1 MKTSTYAKTGTVLAV
16 AIALAGCGQSGG
28 QTGQASAPGENKVP
42 IESVEA
48 FTKEPVKLTLFN
60 SGAGINNATDLQKI
74 ILEPVQKMY
83 PNISIELITG
93 RKLEDLI
100 AAGETPDIISTSNFS
115 LDTFISMGL
124 GTDLNEFVKTYKIDL
139 GRLEP
144 ETIKNLQLYGKN
156 GELYGFPFAMNYGMM
171 AYNKDIFDKYG
182 VAYPKDGMT
191 WEQVIELA
199 KKTTRA
205 QDATQILGIDP
216 GFPQVFSRAYSLPV
230 TDNGA
235 KAVLATDG
243 YQKMFSMLR
252 GIYDIPGMVEPKTN
266 YLKDNIDF
274 FLKEQRVAMKP
285 YWIAAFTT
293 RVLPLVEQNQNFN
306 WDLVS
311 FPSFADKPGYGRE
324 VDFHLLMITPSS
336 KNKDAA
342 YRVLQAMQTSEAQT
356 MINKFGRLTVLKDPA
371 IQKDYAADLKIFEGK
386 NLAGIFSVKPAPVPR
401 GSMYDSKI
409 YSYLNEANRDVI
421 LNGKDINTAL
431 REAEEKSNKYIEEEK
446 QKQAK

>member
-1 MKTSTYAKTGTVLAV
+1 MKTSIYSKTGSILAI
-16 AIALAGCGQSGG
+16 AIALAGCGQNDSLTEGG
-28 QTGQASAPGENKVP
+28 AAPGKANVP
-42 IESVEA
+42 IESAEA
-48 FTKEPVKLTLFN
+48 FTKEPVTLTFFN
-60 SGAGINNATDLQKI
+60 NGAGINNANDLQKI
-74 ILEPVQKMY
+74 IVDPVQKMY
-83 PNISIELITG
+83 PNINIELITG
-93 RKLEDLI
+93 QKLEDLI

-171 AYNKDIFDKYG
+171 AYNKELFDAFG
-182 VAYPKDGMT
+182 IAYPQDGMT
-191 WEQVIELA
+191 WEQVIDLA
-199 KKTTRA
+199 KKTTRK

-230 TDNGA
+230 TDNGS

-243 YQKMFSMLR
+243 YQKLFSMLR

-266 YLKDNIDF
+266 YLRDNIDF

-285 YWIAAFTT
+285 YWISAFTT

-336 KNKDAA
+336 QNKDAA

-356 MINKFGRLTVLKDPA
+356 MINKFGRMTVLKDPA
-371 IQKDYAADLKIFEGK
+371 IKKDYASDLKIFEGK
-386 NLAGIFSVKPAPVPR
+386 NLAGIFSVQPAPVPR

-409 YSYLNEANRDVI
+409 YSFLNEANRDMI
-421 LNGKDINTAL
+421 LNGKDMNTAL
-431 REAEEKSNKYIEEEK
+431 REAEEKANKYIEEEK
-446 QKQAK
+446 QKQAN

>member
-1 MKTSTYAKTGTVLAV
+1 MKTSTCAKTGAVLAIAV
-16 AIALAGCGQSGG
+16 ALAGCGQSEG
-28 QTGQASAPGENKVP
+28 QSGPSVAPDKTKVP

-48 FTKEPVKLTLFN
+48 FTKEPVKLTFYN
-60 SGAGINNATDLQKI
+60 NGAGINNANDLQKI
-74 ILEPVQKMY
+74 ILDPVQKMY

-93 RKLEDLI
+93 QKLEDLI
-100 AAGETPDIISTSNFS
+100 TAGETPDMISTSNFS
-115 LDTFISMGL
+115 LDTFIRMGL
-124 GTDLNEFVKTYKIDL
+124 GTDLNEFIKTYKIDL
-139 GRLEP
+139 GRFEP

-171 AYNKDIFDKYG
+171 AYNKDIFDTFG
-182 VAYPKDGMT
+182 IAYPKDGMT

-199 KKTTRA
+199 KKTTRM
-205 QDATQILGIDP
+205 QDATQVLGIDP

-230 TDNGA
+230 TEDGN
-235 KAVLATDG
+235 KAVLASDG
-243 YQKMFSMLR
+243 YQKMLSMLR

-324 VDFHLLMITPSS
+324 VDFHLLMISPSS

-356 MINKFGRLTVLKDPA
+356 MINKFGRLTVLKDTA
-371 IQKDYAADLKIFEGK
+371 IKKDYAADLNIFEGK
-386 NLAGIFSVKPAPVPR
+386 NLAGIFSVQPAPVPR

-409 YSYLNEANRDVI
+409 YSFLNEANRDMI
-421 LNGKDINTAL
+421 LNGKDINTVL
-431 REAEEKSNKYIEEEK
+431 REAEEKSNKYIDEEK

>member
-1 MKTSTYAKTGTVLAV
+1 MKTLTYAKTGTFLAI
-16 AIALAGCGQSGG
+16 AIALTGCGQSGG
-28 QTGQASAPGENKVP
+28 QSGQTAPGENKVP

-60 SGAGINNATDLQKI
+60 NGAGINNANDLQKI
-74 ILEPVQKMY
+74 ILDPVQKMY
-83 PNISIELITG
+83 PNITIELITG
-93 RKLEDLI
+93 RKIEDLI

-191 WEQVIELA
+191 WDQVIELA
-199 KKTTRA
+199 KKTTRT

-230 TDNGA
+230 TDAGA
-235 KAVLATDG
+235 TKAVLATDG

-266 YLKDNIDF
+266 YLRDNIDF
-274 FLKEQRVAMKP
+274 FLNQQRVAMKP

-293 RVLPLVEQNQNFN
+293 RVLPLVEKNQNFN

-324 VDFHLLMITPSS
+324 VDFHLLMISPAS

-342 YRVLQAMQTSEAQT
+342 YRVLQAMQTTEAQT

-371 IQKDYAADLKIFEGK
+371 IQKDYAADLNIFEGK
-386 NLAGIFSVKPAPVPR
+386 NLAGIFSVKPATVPR

-409 YSYLNEANRDVI
+409 YTFLNEANRDMI
-421 LNGKDINTAL
+421 LNGKDINTAI

>member
-1 MKTSTYAKTGTVLAV
+1 INNSCLDNGGHYKSSGLTDQGSMPDKT
-16 AIALAGCGQSGG
+16 
-28 QTGQASAPGENKVP
+28 KVS

-48 FTKEPVKLTLFN
+48 FTKEPVKLTFFN
-60 SGAGINNATDLQKI
+60 NGAGINNANDLQKI
-74 ILEPVQKMY
+74 ILDPVQKMY
-83 PNISIELITG
+83 PNITIELITG
-93 RKLEDLI
+93 QKLEDLI

-139 GRLEP
+139 GRFEP

-171 AYNKDIFDKYG
+171 AYNKDIFNAFG
-182 VAYPKDGMT
+182 VAYPKDGMS
-191 WEQVIELA
+191 WEQVIDLV
-199 KKTTRA
+199 KKTTRT
-205 QDATQILGIDP
+205 QGATQILGIDP

-230 TDNGA
+230 TDNGN

-243 YQKMFSMLR
+243 YQKMLSMLR
-252 GIYDIPGMVEPKTN
+252 GIYDIPGMVESKTN
-266 YLKDNIDF
+266 YLRDNIDF

-285 YWIAAFTT
+285 YWISAFTT

-324 VDFHLLMITPSS
+324 VDFHLLMVTPSS

-356 MINKFGRLTVLKDPA
+356 MINKFGRLTALKDQA
-371 IQKDYAADLKIFEGK
+371 IKKDYAADLKIFEGK
-386 NLAGIFSVKPAPVPR
+386 NLAGIFSVQPAPVPR

-409 YSYLNEANRDVI
+409 YSYLNEANRDMI
-421 LNGKDINTAL
+421 LNGKDIHTAI

-446 QKQAK
+446 QKQSK

>member
-1 MKTSTYAKTGTVLAV
+1 MKTSIYSKTGSILAI
-16 AIALAGCGQSGG
+16 AIALAGCGQNEGLTDGG
-28 QTGQASAPGENKVP
+28 AEPDKANVP
-42 IESVEA
+42 IESAEA
-48 FTKEPVKLTLFN
+48 FTKEPVTLTFFN
-60 SGAGINNATDLQKI
+60 NGAGINNANDLQKI
-74 ILEPVQKMY
+74 IVDPVQKMY
-83 PNISIELITG
+83 PNINIELITG
-93 RKLEDLI
+93 QKLEDLI

-171 AYNKDIFDKYG
+171 AYNKELFDAFG
-182 VAYPKDGMT
+182 IAYPQDGMT
-191 WEQVIELA
+191 WEQVIDLA
-199 KKTTRA
+199 KKTTRK
-205 QDATQILGIDP
+205 QEPTQILGIDP

-230 TDNGA
+230 TDNGS

-266 YLKDNIDF
+266 YLRDNIDF

-285 YWIAAFTT
+285 YWISAFTT

-324 VDFHLLMITPSS
+324 VDFHLLMVAPSS
-336 KNKDAA
+336 QNKDAA

-356 MINKFGRLTVLKDPA
+356 MINKFGRMTVLKDPA
-371 IQKDYAADLKIFEGK
+371 IKKDYASDLKIFEGK
-386 NLAGIFSVKPAPVPR
+386 NLAGIFSVQPAPVPR

-409 YSYLNEANRDVI
+409 YSFLNEANRDMI
-421 LNGKDINTAL
+421 LNGKDMNTAL
-431 REAEEKSNKYIEEEK
+431 REAEEKANKYIEEEK
-446 QKQAK
+446 QKQAN